1 LIGEERDQC
10 AECVDFAYR
19 DGVEEDDWFCVVLP
33 PPKPLAEHRFDFAE
47 AFAFMTRS
55 ALMAEK
61 LNHHPD
67 WSNVYKTVDVSLST
81 HDAGGL
87 TELDLKLAAA
97 MNDLARS

>member
-1 LIGEERDQC
+1 MARTKLDPATLEQALRTL
-10 AECVDFAYR
+10 
-19 DGVEEDDWFCVVLP
+19 DGWD
-33 PPKPLAEHRFDFAE
+33 LAEDGGSIQRRFVFADFSE

-97 MNDLARS
+97 MNDLTRG

>member
-1 LIGEERDQC
+1 MARAKLDPAALEQALRTL
-10 AECVDFAYR
+10 
-19 DGVEEDDWFCVVLP
+19 DGWD
-33 PPKPLAEHRFDFAE
+33 LAEDGGSIQRRFVFADFSE

-97 MNDLARS
+97 MNDLARG